1 MKHYWIAMLLLL
13 VTSACTAVRQIP
25 PEPTVYLL
33 TAVGTPAPVSAPR
46 DAVLRVAIPRAEPG
60 FEGDGMVYTETP
72 ATLYVYRESRWA
84 DVPAQMLTP
93 LLVETLERSGAFR
106 AIVTQPGSG
115 RADYQLE
122 VQLLRLQQEFYTT
135 PSQVRLGL
143 RASLID
149 ASNRQVVASRA
160 FHTLQPAPSDNAYGG
175 VQAANAAV
183 AELLTELTEF
193 VVQTLNS
200 ALNS

>member
-13 VTSACTAVRQIP
+13 VTSACTVVRQVP

-60 FEGDGMVYTETP
+60 FENDGLVYTETP
-72 ATLYVYRESRWA
+72 SALYAYRESRWA
-84 DVPAQMLTP
+84 DAPAQMLTP
-93 LLVETLERSGAFR
+93 LLVATLERSGAFR
-106 AIVTQPGSG
+106 AIVTQTGSG

-122 VQLLRLQQEFYTT
+122 VQLLRLQQEFYST
-135 PSQVRLGL
+135 PSQVRLSL

-149 ASNRQVVASRA
+149 VGHRQVVASRT
-160 FHTLQPAPSDNAYGG
+160 FHTLQPAPTDNAYGG

-183 AELLTELTEF
+183 AELLAKIADF
-193 VVQTLNS
+193 VVRSLP
-200 ALNS
+200 

>member
-1 MKHYWIAMLLLL
+1 MKSYGMVMLLL
-13 VTSACTAVRQIP
+13 VTSACTMVRQVP

-33 TAVGTPAPVSAPR
+33 TAVGDPTPVIMPR
-46 DAVLRVAIPRAEPG
+46 DAVLRIAIPRAEPG
-60 FEGDGMVYTETP
+60 FESDGMVYTETP
-72 ATLYVYRESRWA
+72 AALYVYRESRWA

-93 LLVETLERSGAFR
+93 LLVDTLERSGAFR

-122 VQLLRLQQEFYTT
+122 VRLLRLQQEFYTT

-149 ASNRQVVASRA
+149 VSHRQVVASRT
-160 FHTLQPAPSDNAYGG
+160 FHTLQPAPTDNAYGG

-183 AELLTELTEF
+183 AELLAEVADF
-193 VVQTLNS
+193 VVRSLP
-200 ALNS
+200 